1 MKGLPMTTTSQPQ
14 RAAQVAA
21 AAGCCSTVGSA
32 AFDNGDA
39 AELARGFAALSDPVR
54 LHLLSL
60 IAACGADGACV
71 CDLVG
76 PVGRSQP
83 TVSHHLKVLRE
94 AGLVSADK
102 RGTWAWYRIERST
115 LERLQRSLG

>member
-1 MKGLPMTTTSQPQ
+1 MTN
-14 RAAQVAA
+14 AADVPGGARFAVASA
-21 AAGCCSTVGSA
+21 CCSTVGSDS
-32 AFDNGDA
+32 FDEDDA
-39 AELARGFAALSDPVR
+39 AQLARGFAALSDPVR

-60 IAACGADGACV
+60 IAACGSDGACV

-76 PVGRSQP
+76 PAGRSQP

>member
-1 MKGLPMTTTSQPQ
+1 MTTASQLQ
-14 RAAQVAA
+14 TAAQIAA
-21 AAGCCSTVGSA
+21 APVCCSTVGSA
-32 AFDNGDA
+32 AFDDGDA
-39 AELARGFAALSDPVR
+39 VELARGFAALSDPVR

-60 IAACGADGACV
+60 IAACGPDGACV